1 MGDDGKSEKVER
13 GICGEET
20 QCMVF
25 PAGPYPDKTSFKHI
39 IKLTVEESSVPG
51 VVESVY

>member
-1 MGDDGKSEKVER
+1 MER

-20 QCMVF
+20 QWYF
-25 PAGPYPDKTSFKHI
+25 QLDHTQIKPLSN
-39 IKLTVEESSVPG
+39 IKLTVEERSVPG